1 MVFCGL
7 LCLFCF
13 FWLVGMTV
21 HSQFYPSSK
30 CFNRKVIRT
39 KRENG
44 HLKGHFS
51 GKEILALMKRIE
63 IAHRK
68 WLGLPA
74 LNFFEP
80 PGKWFWPFWDLKPF
94 HEAIPRKMGPHIW
107 CTVPI
112 WCSEIQG
119 GSHGPTMLVEGVWCH
134 SCTRIKHRVMATRTI
149 KNMKLFL
156 QTWFYWMYCMC
167 GVDVD
172 DAHCRQIEGKAM
184 QIYRISCFHV
194 CNVMPCHV
202 MQCSVQCVMRNV

>member
-1 MVFCGL
+1 
-7 LCLFCF
+7 
-13 FWLVGMTV
+13 MTV

-94 HEAIPRKMGPHIW
+94 HEKWVHTFDAPYPYDAVKYRGVRMDPPCW
-107 CTVPI
+107 LRVFDATVVRGSNI
-112 WCSEIQG
+112 ELWQQG
-119 GSHGPTMLVEGVWCH
+119 RSK
-134 SCTRIKHRVMATRTI
+134 I
-149 KNMKLFL
+149 
-156 QTWFYWMYCMC
+156 
-167 GVDVD
+167 
-172 DAHCRQIEGKAM
+172 
-184 QIYRISCFHV
+184 
-194 CNVMPCHV
+194 
-202 MQCSVQCVMRNV
+202 